1 MCTIINR
8 FIWPVQCITNA
19 LSMLFLA
26 MHLSHVL
33 QLSGLGKCCI
43 YMFDDITQFQYGR
56 FPLEL
61 KEKND
66 ISQITKQ
73 LDSTRF
79 SKSPNICK

>member
-1 MCTIINR
+1 
-8 FIWPVQCITNA
+8 
-19 LSMLFLA
+19 
-26 MHLSHVL
+26 
-33 QLSGLGKCCI
+33 
-43 YMFDDITQFQYGR
+43 MFDDITQFQYGR

-73 LDSTRF
+73 LDFTRF